1 MMQTN
6 VASQILSEAPS
17 EQSAPVNAA
26 SVSSEQTTETS
37 QKPQSNEFDE
47 KFSILAK
54 MERKLKER
62 ESQFKQKEQEWETK
76 GSKLSE
82 YEEFMKLFDE
92 NPLEALKKK
101 KGWGVQ
107 EFNEFAVKHSDDED
121 MDPVSKLTKDFQ
133 KQLDEVRNQLKQE
146 MADAIKAKE
155 EEIQG
160 KDHERQIVEFKS
172 GIKSFLAENKES
184 YEFIHAEEGGM
195 DYVYDLIVQD
205 IQKQRD
211 SGVEDSDLRVM
222 DVKDAA
228 EKVEAFL
235 DKQYSKYLSL
245 NKVKSK
251 FVSDENPALSA
262 VLKSQSVPQTLNS
275 SFSPKSK
282 SQSELSAEE
291 RRQQAIELIRSQKQS

>member
-1 MMQTN
+1 MMQAN
-6 VASQILSEAPS
+6 IASQILGEAPS
-17 EQSAPVNAA
+17 ESPAPVNAT
-26 SVSSEQTTETS
+26 SESSEQTTEQS
-37 QKPQSNEFDE
+37 QNPANQVDE
-47 KFSILAK
+47 RFGVFAK

-62 ESQFKQKEQEWETK
+62 EQQMNQKEQEWSTK
-76 GSKLSE
+76 GSKLAE

-107 EFNEFAVKHSDDED
+107 EFNEFAVKHSEDED
-121 MDPVSKLTKDFQ
+121 MDPVANITRNLTNKIAELEKSWEQKL
-133 KQLDEVRNQLKQE
+133 N
-146 MADAIKAKE
+146 DAIKAKE

-172 GIKSFLAENKES
+172 GIKSFLAENKDN

-195 DYVYDLIVQD
+195 EAVYDLIVQD
-205 IQKQRD
+205 VQRQRE
-211 SGVEDSDLRVM
+211 SGVEDSELRVM
-222 DVKDAA
+222 DIKDAA
-228 EKVEAFL
+228 ERVESFL

-245 NKVKSK
+245 KKVKSK
-251 FVSDENPALSA
+251 FVQDENPALSA